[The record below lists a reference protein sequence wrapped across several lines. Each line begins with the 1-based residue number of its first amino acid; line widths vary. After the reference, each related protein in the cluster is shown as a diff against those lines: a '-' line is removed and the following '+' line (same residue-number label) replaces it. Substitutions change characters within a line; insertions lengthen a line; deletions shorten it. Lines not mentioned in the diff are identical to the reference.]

1 MDIHK
6 PKPAHSLREFVSEI
20 AVIVCGILI
29 ALSLEEL
36 VRVMHE
42 RSLAKEAR
50 ESAREEIRQN
60 IAFMQGRLTTQD
72 CVERRLDEIGDLLAA
87 SADGAL
93 SPAPRWISQPSY
105 WVLNEQRWQAA
116 TASGRASLLPSDE
129 QGRVDGVY
137 SVMSRFNDSIRQE
150 QLAWAQLRGLEE
162 WRGSF
167 GPAER
172 LHFREA
178 LQQARYE
185 LWEIRVTIELART
198 LAKQMAIEAEA
209 PQVMGKGYSI
219 PHAVCL
225 PIDTPREK
233 ALELL
238 SKDGS
243 PPFGQPK

>member
-1 MDIHK
+1 
-6 PKPAHSLREFVSEI
+6 
-20 AVIVCGILI
+20 
-29 ALSLEEL
+29 
-36 VRVMHE
+36 
-42 RSLAKEAR
+42 
-50 ESAREEIRQN
+50 
-60 IAFMQGRLTTQD
+60 
-72 CVERRLDEIGDLLAA
+72 
-87 SADGAL
+87 
-93 SPAPRWISQPSY
+93 
-105 WVLNEQRWQAA
+105 
-116 TASGRASLLPSDE
+116 
-129 QGRVDGVY
+129 
-137 SVMSRFNDSIRQE
+137 MSRFNDSIRQE